1 VLPKRKITLLAPA
14 GVRALVAEA
23 GGVVEALAGLGE
35 VAGLPTERPAGA
47 VPIAFEG
54 QELLLVNFADAVDLG
69 AERARLDKVIAEKLR
84 LIAGFEG
91 KLGNPGY
98 LAKAKPEL
106 VAETRAM
113 FEEAKADLDAA
124 RRSIDALR

>member
-1 VLPKRKITLLAPA
+1 
-14 GVRALVAEA
+14 
-23 GGVVEALAGLGE
+23 
-35 VAGLPTERPAGA
+35 

>member
-1 VLPKRKITLLAPA
+1 
-14 GVRALVAEA
+14 LVAEA
-23 GGVVEALAGLGE
+23 GGVVEALAGIGE
-35 VAGLPTERPAGA
+35 VADLPTERPAGA

-69 AERARLDKVIAEKLR
+69 AERVRLDKVVTEKLR
-84 LIAGFEG
+84 LISGFEG

-113 FEEAKADLDAA
+113 LDEAKADLDAA
-124 RRSIDALR
+124 RRSLDALR

>member
-1 VLPKRKITLLAPA
+1 
-14 GVRALVAEA
+14 
-23 GGVVEALAGLGE
+23 
-35 VAGLPTERPAGA
+35 AGA

-69 AERARLDKVIAEKLR
+69 AERVRLDKVVTEKLR
-84 LIAGFEG
+84 LISGFEG

-113 FEEAKADLDAA
+113 LDEAKADLDAA
-124 RRSIDALR
+124 RRSLDALR

>member
-1 VLPKRKITLLAPA
+1 
-14 GVRALVAEA
+14 
-23 GGVVEALAGLGE
+23 
-35 VAGLPTERPAGA
+35 LPTERPAGA

>member
-1 VLPKRKITLLAPA
+1 
-14 GVRALVAEA
+14 VAD
-23 GGVVEALAGLGE
+23 
-35 VAGLPTERPAGA
+35 LPTERPAGA

-69 AERARLDKVIAEKLR
+69 AERVRLDKVVTEKLR
-84 LIAGFEG
+84 LISGFEG

-113 FEEAKADLDAA
+113 LDEAKADLDAA
-124 RRSIDALR
+124 RRSLDALR